1 MAHPMPYFVRFLC
14 STLMRAQKFMYVII
28 LEKAL
33 AYLVCAGVMRAISVK
48 WHFESHKKRVF
59 IYAVETDKTLASF
72 PLEWQMLVHNQ
83 QVFGNIPH
91 FVDQVSSAI
100 IGYVDVYRSESQIP
114 PLWNVGE
121 DLCMVYNSHFLDD
134 PIYCDVKEEGFI
146 QDMPCDFTAYEIME
160 QRLSDVVGTLFLPLG
175 VRFFEQSSRRTII
188 DIDLFGEAAN
198 CLLTKDHK
206 LKEFN
211 SITVHYGNK
220 CREFEFSKENRLQP
234 SLDLKGN
241 LKLFPSILKGGEKV
255 ARTSAIIYLENELE
269 Y

>member
-1 MAHPMPYFVRFLC
+1 
-14 STLMRAQKFMYVII
+14 MYVII

-48 WHFESHKKRVF
+48 WRFTSHKQRVF
-59 IYAVETDKTLASF
+59 IYAVETDKILESF

-83 QVFGNIPH
+83 QIFGNIPH

-114 PLWNVGE
+114 PLWDVGE
-121 DLCMVYNSHFLDD
+121 DLCMVYHPHFLDE
-134 PIYCDVKEEGFI
+134 PIYCDVKEEGFF
-146 QDMPCDFTAYEIME
+146 QDIPCNFTAHECME
-160 QRLSDVVGTLFLPLG
+160 QHLTDVVGTLFLPLG
-175 VRFFEQSSRRTII
+175 DRFFEQSSRGTII
-188 DIDLFGEAAN
+188 EIDLFGEAAN
-198 CLLTKDHK
+198 CLLTKEHS
-206 LKEFN
+206 LKQFN
-211 SITVHYGNK
+211 SIVVHIGSKY
-220 CREFEFSKENRLQP
+220 RTFEYSKENRLQP

-255 ARTSAIIYLENELE
+255 ARTSAVIYLENELE